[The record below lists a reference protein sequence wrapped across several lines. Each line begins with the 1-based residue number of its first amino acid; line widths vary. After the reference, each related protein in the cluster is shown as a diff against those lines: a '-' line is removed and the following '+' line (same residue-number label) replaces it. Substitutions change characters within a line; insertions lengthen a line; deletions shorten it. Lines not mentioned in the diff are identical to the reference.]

1 MKILTKVVLD
11 TNILISAI
19 VFGGKPRE
27 VLEAAIKGQI
37 QLVPTEDIIREMKG
51 ILKGKKSR
59 YPTEITD
66 LIIQELE
73 ALAEIVKQKVKI
85 TVIEKNP
92 EDDGVPE
99 CAHELQADFFYFH
112 GQVPDTLTRKVAL
125 GKFSS

>member
-1 MKILTKVVLD
+1 
-11 TNILISAI
+11 
-19 VFGGKPRE
+19 
-27 VLEAAIKGQI
+27 
-37 QLVPTEDIIREMKG
+37 VPTEDIIREMKG

-73 ALAEIVKQKVKI
+73 ALAEIVKHKVKI

-99 CAHELQADFFYFH
+99 CAHELQADFVISEDRY
-112 GQVPDTLTRKVAL
+112 QIR
-125 GKFSS
+125 

>member
-11 TNILISAI
+11 TNILISAN

-37 QLVPTEDIIREMKG
+37 QLVLTEDIIREMKG

-73 ALAEIVKQKVKI
+73 ALAEIVKHKERI

-92 EDDGVPE
+92 EDGGVLD
-99 CAHELQADFFYFH
+99 CTHESQADF
-112 GQVPDTLTRKVAL
+112 VISEDTYLLKIQEFR
-125 GKFSS
+125 